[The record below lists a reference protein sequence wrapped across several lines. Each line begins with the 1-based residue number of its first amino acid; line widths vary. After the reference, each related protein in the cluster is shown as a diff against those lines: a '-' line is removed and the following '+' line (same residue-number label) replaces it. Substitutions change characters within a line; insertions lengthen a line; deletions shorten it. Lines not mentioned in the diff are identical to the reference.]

1 MNMRKIGRWSLA
13 ATLAVAG
20 IGAFTFTATAQN
32 RQFSFAYDQPKG
44 SGYDAGADMFN
55 TKLTELSKGTMSINK
70 YPGAQLGTEAQTM
83 QKVQTGDIDFV
94 FLSTANAST
103 AQPESGVF
111 SIHFIFNG
119 EDHAMKV
126 LGNPKV
132 VAAMRD
138 LYAAKITGAHMV
150 GLGSQGLRHI
160 YGKKPVQKVAD
171 LSGIKMR
178 VQATVTEDVTFPA
191 YGAQVVHMPFGEVYT
206 SLQTGVVDM
215 AENGINN
222 YLINKHY
229 EPAPVLSLTEHEA
242 NNAALFI
249 SDKAWSSL
257 SDEQKKWVLAAAD
270 EVSRNEP
277 KIAFDLEHQALGKLE
292 KIGVKVVKDVD
303 KSGFMTISKPIQDKL
318 AGDLG
323 PNAVKVLA
331 MVRQVQ

>member
-1 MNMRKIGRWSLA
+1 MSVKRGFLLSCGLLLA
-13 ATLAVAG
+13 AVLAMPPPAS
-20 IGAFTFTATAQN
+20 AQT
-32 RQFSFAYDQPKG
+32 RAFSFAYDQPKG
-44 SGYDAGADMFN
+44 SGYDAGADIFN
-55 TKLTELSKGTMSINK
+55 KKLMELSKGTLSINK

-111 SIHFIFNG
+111 SIHFIFRDEN
-119 EDHAMKV
+119 HAIKV
-126 LGNPKV
+126 LADPKV
-132 VAAMRD
+132 IAAMRD
-138 LYAAKITGAHMV
+138 LYAAKIKGAHMI
-150 GLGSQGLRHI
+150 GLGCQGLRHM

-171 LSGIKMR
+171 LKGMKMR
-178 VQATVTEDVTFPA
+178 VQATVTEDETFPA
-191 YGAQVVHMPFGEVYT
+191 YGAQVVHMAFGEVYT
-206 SLQTGVVDM
+206 ALQTGVVDM

-257 SDEQKKWVLAAAD
+257 TDEQKKWVQAAAD

-277 KIAFDLEHQALGKLE
+277 KIAFDLEHQALAKLQ
-292 KIGVKVVKDVD
+292 KMGVKVVKDVD
-303 KSGFMTISKPIQDKL
+303 KSGFMQISKPIQDKL
-318 AGDLG
+318 AKDLG

-331 MVRQVQ
+331 LVREVN

>member
-1 MNMRKIGRWSLA
+1 MRTMGRWSLA
-13 ATLAVAG
+13 AILAIAAAG
-20 IGAFTFTATAQN
+20 ALTFGAAAQN

-55 TKLTELSKGTMSINK
+55 NKLMELSKGTLSINK

-126 LGNPKV
+126 LGDPKV
-132 VAAMRD
+132 IAAMRD
-138 LYAAKITGAHMV
+138 LYAAKITGAHMI

-171 LSGIKMR
+171 LSGVKMR
-178 VQATVTEDVTFPA
+178 VQATVTEDATFPA

-257 SDEQKKWVLAAAD
+257 TDEQKKWVLAAAD

-277 KIAFDLEHQALGKLE
+277 KVAFDLEHQALGKLE

-303 KSGFMTISKPIQDKL
+303 KSGFMQISKPIQDKL

>member
-1 MNMRKIGRWSLA
+1 MSVMRFSTLLCGLMFGATITIASNA
-13 ATLAVAG
+13 AL
-20 IGAFTFTATAQN
+20 AQN
-32 RQFSFAYDQPKG
+32 RSFSFAYDQPKG
-44 SGYDAGADMFN
+44 SGYDAGADIFN
-55 TKLTELSKGTMSINK
+55 KKLMELSKGTLSINK

-111 SIHFIFNG
+111 SIHFIFRDEN
-119 EDHAMKV
+119 HAIKV
-126 LGNPKV
+126 LGDPKV
-132 VAAMRD
+132 IAAMKD
-138 LYAAKITGAHMV
+138 LYAAKIKGAHMI
-150 GLGSQGLRHI
+150 GLGSQGLRHM
-160 YGKKPVQKVAD
+160 YGKKPIEKVAD
-171 LSGIKMR
+171 LKGVKMR
-178 VQATVTEDVTFPA
+178 VQATVTEDETFPA

-206 SLQTGVVDM
+206 ALQTGVADM

-257 SDEQKKWVLAAAD
+257 TDEQKKWVQAAAD

-277 KIAFDLEHQALGKLE
+277 KLAFDLEHQALAKLQ
-292 KIGVKVVKDVD
+292 KMGVKVVSNVD
-303 KSGFMTISKPIQDKL
+303 KSGFSSISKPIQDKL
-318 AGDLG
+318 AKDLG

-331 MVRQVQ
+331 LVREVN

>member
-1 MNMRKIGRWSLA
+1 MRIIGRWSLA
-13 ATLAVAG
+13 AILAMAA
-20 IGAFTFTATAQN
+20 IGALTFGAGAQN

-44 SGYDAGADMFN
+44 SGYDAGADMFSN
-55 TKLTELSKGTMSINK
+55 KLMELSKGTLSINK

-119 EDHAMKV
+119 ENHAMKV
-126 LGNPKV
+126 LGDPKV
-132 VAAMRD
+132 IAAMRD
-138 LYAAKITGAHMV
+138 LYAAKITGAHMI

-178 VQATVTEDVTFPA
+178 VQATVTEDATFPA
-191 YGAQVVHMPFGEVYT
+191 YGAQVVHMAFGEVYT
-206 SLQTGVVDM
+206 ALQTGVVDM

-257 SDEQKKWVLAAAD
+257 TDEQKKSVLAAAD

-303 KSGFMTISKPIQDKL
+303 KSGFMQISKPIQDKL
-318 AGDLG
+318 AQDLG

>member
-1 MNMRKIGRWSLA
+1 MGIMGRWSLA
-13 ATLAVAG
+13 AILAMAA
-20 IGAFTFTATAQN
+20 IGALTYGAAAQN

-55 TKLTELSKGTMSINK
+55 NKLMELSKGTLSINK

-119 EDHAMKV
+119 ENHAMKV
-126 LGNPKV
+126 LGDPKV
-132 VAAMRD
+132 IAAMRD
-138 LYAAKITGAHMV
+138 LYAAKITGAHMI

-171 LSGIKMR
+171 LSGVKMR
-178 VQATVTEDVTFPA
+178 VQATVTEDATFPA
-191 YGAQVVHMPFGEVYT
+191 YGAQVVHMAFGEVYT

-257 SDEQKKWVLAAAD
+257 SDEQKKWVVAAAD

-303 KSGFMTISKPIQDKL
+303 KSGFMKISKPIQDKL
-318 AGDLG
+318 AQDLG

>member
-1 MNMRKIGRWSLA
+1 MRIIGSWSLA
-13 ATLAVAG
+13 SILAMAAV
-20 IGAFTFTATAQN
+20 GALTFQAAAQN

-55 TKLTELSKGTMSINK
+55 NKLMELSKGTLSINK

-119 EDHAMKV
+119 ENHAMKV
-126 LGNPKV
+126 LGDPKV
-132 VAAMRD
+132 IATMRD
-138 LYAAKITGAHMV
+138 LYAAKITGAHMI

-178 VQATVTEDVTFPA
+178 VQATVTEDATFPA

-206 SLQTGVVDM
+206 ALQTGVVDM

-242 NNAALFI
+242 NNAALFV

-270 EVSRNEP
+270 DVSRNEP

-303 KSGFMTISKPIQDKL
+303 KSGFMQISKPIQDKL

>member
-1 MNMRKIGRWSLA
+1 MPIRGRWSLA
-13 ATLAVAG
+13 PIVAMVA
-20 IGAFTFTATAQN
+20 IGALTFGAAAQN

-55 TKLTELSKGTMSINK
+55 NKLMELSKGTLSINK

-119 EDHAMKV
+119 ENHAMKV
-126 LGNPKV
+126 LSDPKV
-132 VAAMRD
+132 IATMRD
-138 LYAAKITGAHMV
+138 LYAAKITGAHMI

-257 SDEQKKWVLAAAD
+257 TDEQKKWVLAAAD

-292 KIGVKVVKDVD
+292 KIGVKIVKDVD
-303 KSGFMTISKPIQDKL
+303 KSGFMQISKPIQDKL

>member
-1 MNMRKIGRWSLA
+1 MRTMSRWALA
-13 ATLAVAG
+13 AILGAAAVSALSP
-20 IGAFTFTATAQN
+20 GAAAQN

-44 SGYDAGADMFN
+44 SGYDAGADIFDK
-55 TKLTELSKGTMSINK
+55 KLRELSNGTLSINK

-83 QKVQTGDIDFV
+83 QKVQTGDIDLV

-111 SIHFIFNG
+111 SIHFIFRD
-119 EDHAMKV
+119 ESHAIKV
-126 LGNPKV
+126 LGDPKV
-132 VAAMRD
+132 IAAMKE
-138 LYAAKITGAHMV
+138 LYAAKMKGAHLL

-160 YGKKPVQKVAD
+160 YGKKAVEKVAD
-171 LSGIKMR
+171 LKGIKMR
-178 VQATVTEDVTFPA
+178 VQATVTEDTTFPA

-257 SDEQKKWVLAAAD
+257 
-270 EVSRNEP
+270 
-277 KIAFDLEHQALGKLE
+277 
-292 KIGVKVVKDVD
+292 
-303 KSGFMTISKPIQDKL
+303 
-318 AGDLG
+318 
-323 PNAVKVLA
+323 
-331 MVRQVQ
+331 

>member
-1 MNMRKIGRWSLA
+1 MNMRKIGRRSLA
-13 ATLAVAG
+13 AILAAAG
-20 IGAFTFTATAQN
+20 IGAFTFSATAQN

-55 TKLTELSKGTMSINK
+55 TKLMELSKGTMSINK

-126 LGNPKV
+126 LGDPTV

>member
-55 TKLTELSKGTMSINK
+55 TKLMELSKGTMSINK

-126 LGNPKV
+126 LGDPKV

>member
-1 MNMRKIGRWSLA
+1 MSVTRNSLLRGLMFGA
-13 ATLAVAG
+13 ALAMASS
-20 IGAFTFTATAQN
+20 AALAQN

-44 SGYDAGADMFN
+44 SGYDAGADIFN
-55 TKLTELSKGTMSINK
+55 KKLTELSKGTLSINK

-83 QKVQTGDIDFV
+83 QKVQTGDIDLV

-111 SIHFIFNG
+111 SIHFIFRN
-119 EDHAMKV
+119 EAHAIKV
-126 LGNPKV
+126 LGDPQV
-132 VAAMRD
+132 IAAMRD
-138 LYAAKITGAHMV
+138 LYAAKIKGAHMI
-150 GLGSQGLRHI
+150 GLGSQGLRHM

-171 LSGIKMR
+171 LKGVKMR
-178 VQATVTEDVTFPA
+178 VQATVTEDATFPA
-191 YGAQVVHMPFGEVYT
+191 YGAQVVHMAFGEVYT
-206 SLQTGVVDM
+206 ALQTGVADM

-257 SDEQKKWVLAAAD
+257 NDEQKKWVQAAAD
-270 EVSRNEP
+270 EVSKNEP
-277 KIAFDLEHQALGKLE
+277 KIAFDLEHQALAKLQ
-292 KIGVKVVKDVD
+292 KMGVKVVSDVD
-303 KSGFMTISKPIQDKL
+303 KSGFSQISKPIQDKL
-318 AGDLG
+318 ANDLG

-331 MVRQVQ
+331 LVRQVN